1 MDKSKTP
8 TKAIN
13 KAVSEYLLSC
23 GYSRALD
30 AFNDDL
36 RRGPKKVKDEASS
49 LRTIMNHFMNGKWD
63 SFFKLW
69 TWHLPADIREEDI
82 NTLKI
87 EFYIQIYFTI
97 YPIHPCTG
105 KTPSKK
111 EFSRARKEF
120 KSFIETRGADLS
132 KTNEFLSYYALPYI
146 PNPQEHPSFKQMF
159 SQEWIDTITSSAEE
173 SLRKNM
179 RGGKKST
186 TLVQMYHAFKNRR
199 ETEGGERG
207 DQLAELEEL
216 LQKERTLNQEK
227 EAKLTQI
234 RQLLIE
240 SQTKWNNFSN
250 KLLKISEDLY
260 FLLEQTGAI
269 QSVNEHWL

>member
-1 MDKSKTP
+1 
-8 TKAIN
+8 
-13 KAVSEYLLSC
+13 
-23 GYSRALD
+23 
-30 AFNDDL
+30 
-36 RRGPKKVKDEASS
+36 
-49 LRTIMNHFMNGKWD
+49 
-63 SFFKLW
+63 
-69 TWHLPADIREEDI
+69 
-82 NTLKI
+82 
-87 EFYIQIYFTI
+87 
-97 YPIHPCTG
+97 
-105 KTPSKK
+105 
-111 EFSRARKEF
+111 
-120 KSFIETRGADLS
+120 
-132 KTNEFLSYYALPYI
+132 
-146 PNPQEHPSFKQMF
+146 
-159 SQEWIDTITSSAEE
+159 
-173 SLRKNM
+173 
-179 RGGKKST
+179 
-186 TLVQMYHAFKNRR
+186 MYHAFKNRR